1 MLSKVLIA
9 NRGEIAV
16 RIIRECQDRGIKA
29 VAVYSEAD
37 SEALHTQIADEA
49 VCIGP
54 ANAMDS
60 YLNGNN
66 ILQAALSKACD
77 GIHPGFGLLSENP
90 DFANLCRE
98 NGIKFI
104 GPSGEVIS
112 KMGDKSTARRMM
124 VAAGV
129 PIVPGSEGTLS
140 GIEEGLQIAER
151 IGYPVL
157 VKASAGGGG
166 RGMRRADSKEELPS
180 AVEQA
185 KMEAKASFGDDSV
198 YLEKLVINPRHI
210 EVQILADSKGNVVH
224 LGERNCSIQ
233 RRNQKMLEE
242 TPAFGLSDATRN
254 AICQA
259 AVRAAKACHYEGAGT
274 VEFVMDEEEHFY
286 FIEMNTRIQVEHPVT
301 EMVTGVNIVGEQ
313 LRIASGVPLRYSQD
327 SIKMKGHAIEC
338 RICAEDPLNDFAPCP
353 GRVNFLHFPSGF
365 GTRVESAL
373 YSGAVISPYYDSM
386 VAKVIVLGENRVE
399 AVRRMRRALGETV
412 IRGLRTTLPLQQ
424 MILYNR
430 NFLRGNYNT
439 GFIGDELHNLQT
451 MVEAVGMIKE

>member
-9 NRGEIAV
+9 NRGEIAL

-29 VAVYSEAD
+29 VAVHSEAD
-37 SEALHTQIADEA
+37 REALHTQIADEA

-54 ANAMDS
+54 ANAAES
-60 YLNGNN
+60 YLNMNS
-66 ILQAALSKACD
+66 ILQAALSKGCD

-90 DFANLCRE
+90 AFANLCRE
-98 NGIKFI
+98 NSIKFI
-104 GPSGEVIS
+104 GPSGDVIS

-124 VAAGV
+124 VTAGV
-129 PIVPGSEGTLS
+129 PTVPGSEGVLS
-140 GIEEGLQIAER
+140 SVEEGLQIAER

-166 RGMRRADSKEELPS
+166 RGMRRADTEEALPS
-180 AVEQA
+180 AMEQA
-185 KMEAKASFGDDSV
+185 RMEAKAAFGDDSV
-198 YLEKLVINPRHI
+198 YIEKLIINPRHI
-210 EVQILADSKGNVVH
+210 EVQVLADSKGNVIH

-242 TPAFGLSDATRN
+242 APAFGLSAATRN

-286 FIEMNTRIQVEHPVT
+286 FIEMNTRIQVEHPIT

-313 LRIASGVPLRYSQD
+313 LRIASGAPLRHSQD
-327 SIKMKGHAIEC
+327 DIKMKGHAIEC
-338 RICAEDPLNDFAPCP
+338 RICAEDPLNVFTPSP
-353 GRVNFLHFPSGF
+353 GRVDFLHFPSGF

-412 IRGLRTTLPLQQ
+412 IRGLKTTLPLQQ

-430 NFLRGNYNT
+430 SFLRGNYNT
-439 GFIGDELHNLQT
+439 GFIEDELQNLQT
-451 MVEAVGMIKE
+451 MVETVGMIKE